1 MDTDRNPIF
10 RCEAGPPV
18 GTNLTA
24 FERALFGEEIPWGR
38 SIPAVYHSLAAPNHP
53 VPFQRAPQPG
63 DDAYVASSYWTP
75 LIHILRYGLGW
86 LDMAKG
92 MNWWESAG
100 RPTDDPR
107 LALIDQIWGSDGQ
120 MKYFVAQISSN
131 GSWRRG
137 IAERMGLDPR
147 VTLDGDPM
155 PKAKHDQIV
164 KEAKATGIKLP
175 VGGGTD
181 PLHLEYHSLGPMEQT
196 NQLRPTAFTLNHA
209 DRAAVVVMEATAG
222 WYLALSNFGRT
233 LPNVEPRSWHVDV
246 YARPVGWL
254 GNYRRST
261 ETGMWFMGEHSLH
274 MRGN

>member
-1 MDTDRNPIF
+1 
-10 RCEAGPPV
+10 
-18 GTNLTA
+18 
-24 FERALFGEEIPWGR
+24 
-38 SIPAVYHSLAAPNHP
+38 VY
-53 VPFQRAPQPG
+53 F
-63 DDAYVASSYWTP
+63 ASSYWTP

-131 GSWRRG
+131 GSWRWG

-147 VTLDGDPM
+147 VALDGYSM
-155 PKAKHDQIV
+155 PKAKHDEIV
-164 KEAKATGIKLP
+164 KEAESTGINLP

-196 NQLRPTAFTLNHA
+196 NQRRPTAFTLNKT
-209 DRAAVVVMEATAG
+209 DRTAVVVMEATAG

-261 ETGMWFMGEHSLH
+261 ETGMWFMGKHSLH